1 MAEPVGLLN
10 LDRFEEAAMPIV
22 TSHARVVHRS
32 Q

>member
-10 LDRFEEAAMPIV
+10 LDRFEEAAMLIV
-22 TSHARVVHRS
+22 TSQAKEVHRS